1 MNIDV
6 EWDNREQTIIRIL
19 FRRGWQWAE
28 LEEAIRQADTYITSV
43 PHTVHLLIDIQE
55 AGGVPADVI
64 TRAGNLF
71 EQGEARTNEGQKVIV
86 GAGMLIQ
93 AAYRA
98 FLKVYGTQ
106 MAGRPF
112 QFADSPE
119 AARQMLRQM

>member
-28 LEEAIRQADTYITSV
+28 LEEAIRQAETYITSV
-43 PHTVHLLIDIQE
+43 PHTVHLLMDIQE
-55 AGGVPADVI
+55 AGGGPAGVI
-64 TRAGNLF
+64 TRAGSGL
-71 EQGEARTNEGQKVIV
+71 EQKVIV